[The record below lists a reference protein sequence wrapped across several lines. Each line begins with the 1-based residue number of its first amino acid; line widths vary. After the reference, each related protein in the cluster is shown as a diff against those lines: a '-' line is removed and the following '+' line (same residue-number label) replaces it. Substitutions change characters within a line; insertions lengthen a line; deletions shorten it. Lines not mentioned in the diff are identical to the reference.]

1 MKQRTVTNVLLLALL
16 VFNVG
21 FVGSWW
27 YGHWK
32 AHRMMREEHKH
43 FSGHGSKAGMFL
55 AKQLGLND
63 EQVQKLEALRKEHF
77 DKIGLM
83 EAAVDRNE
91 KNMMDALMANP
102 TDSAKA
108 NMCADSVGIL
118 KADIQ
123 KELFS
128 HFSSIKKICTPE
140 QNAKFDSLV
149 KEMMA
154 EFPHHWD
161 SYRHESKELH
171 HDSI

>member
-1 MKQRTVTNVLLLALL
+1 MKQRTLTNVLLLALL

-21 FVGSWW
+21 FLGSWW

-43 FSGHGSKAGMFL
+43 FSGHGKGGMFL
-55 AKQLGLND
+55 AKQLGLN
-63 EQVQKLEALRKEHF
+63 EQQQQQLEALRKDHF
-77 DKIGLM
+77 TKIGKM

-91 KNMMDALMANP
+91 KNMMDALMAG
-102 TDSAKA
+102 TADSIKA
-108 NMCADSVGIL
+108 NLCADSVGIL

-123 KELFS
+123 KELFN
-128 HFSSIKKICTPE
+128 HFNSIKKICTPG

-149 KEMMA
+149 KEMMT

-161 SYRHESKELH
+161 TYHHESKETH